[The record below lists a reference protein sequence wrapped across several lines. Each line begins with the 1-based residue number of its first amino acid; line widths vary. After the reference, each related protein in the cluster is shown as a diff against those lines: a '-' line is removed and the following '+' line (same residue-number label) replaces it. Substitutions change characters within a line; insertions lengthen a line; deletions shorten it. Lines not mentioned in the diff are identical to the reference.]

1 MHYAS
6 DAVLAIF
13 EAMVDAPLA
22 QKKTPAQSPRRGL
35 YLGQLL
41 PDGSRHVD
49 EATNG
54 FWARL

>member
-22 QKKTPAQSPRRGL
+22 QKKSPTQLPERGL
-35 YLGQLL
+35 YLGRGG
-41 PDGSRHVD
+41 PDGSRYVD
-49 EATNG
+49 KPNK
-54 FWARL
+54 